1 MAVPLSLVARLE
13 EFSADAVE
21 RTASREVVQYRDQI
35 LPLVR
40 LDQVFPSAT
49 DGAATQDS
57 LQVLVF
63 SAHGR
68 SIGLVVRRIL
78 DVVETTADVQR
89 GTRREGVLGSVVLQQ
104 RVTDLLDVKAVLR
117 AADPTFF
124 EQPALAH
131 A

>member
-1 MAVPLSLVARLE
+1 M
-13 EFSADAVE
+13 
-21 RTASREVVQYRDQI
+21 VQYGDRI

-40 LDQVFPSAT
+40 LDRVFP
-49 DGAATQDS
+49 GAAEEAPPDS

-78 DVVETTADVQR
+78 DVIETTADVQR
-89 GTRREGVLGSVVLQQ
+89 GTRRDGVLGSVVVRQ
-104 RVTDLLDVKAVLR
+104 RVTDLLDVRAVLR

-124 EQPALAH
+124 EQPALA
-131 A
+131 